1 MDVLEDI
8 ARVLIE
14 KEKINGVELLQLIYA
29 KNPELVPKS
38 AMDKAEKFVE
48 LTKGK
53 PPADMAPPT
62 LAPAV

>member
-1 MDVLEDI
+1 M
-8 ARVLIE
+8 LIE

-29 KNPELVPKS
+29 RNPELVPKS

-53 PPADMAPPT
+53 PPADMVPPT